1 MISPE
6 GAASI
11 LGRYKDDADK
21 AVQFPLDCQALA
33 TAQCIYANQLEK
45 MGVVDEIIW
54 EQAETDAKSKETF
67 QSFPVLKA
75 RLHSFLQR
83 SLTRLSSLSEAELIS
98 HRYSKYRALGTYSEV
113 PEVDKRLAII
123 KVTFSCHAT
132 HNDNAA
138 SQYYRSVIILFFKPQ
153 IGRMRTRR
161 KVTRND
167 PQELT

>member
-33 TAQCIYANQLEK
+33 TAQCIYAYQLEK

-54 EQAETDAKSKETF
+54 EQAETEAKSKETF

-83 SLTRLSSLSEAELIS
+83 SLAQLSSLSEAELIS
-98 HRYSKYRALGTYSEV
+98 HRYTKYRALGTYSEI
-113 PEVDKRLAII
+113 PEAEKRLALIQVSAMRHGTYI
-123 KVTFSCHAT
+123 TEYASCCIRHTKLVHSFCFS
-132 HNDNAA
+132 NFN
-138 SQYYRSVIILFFKPQ
+138 P
-153 IGRMRTRR
+153 IGR
-161 KVTRND
+161 
-167 PQELT
+167 PL